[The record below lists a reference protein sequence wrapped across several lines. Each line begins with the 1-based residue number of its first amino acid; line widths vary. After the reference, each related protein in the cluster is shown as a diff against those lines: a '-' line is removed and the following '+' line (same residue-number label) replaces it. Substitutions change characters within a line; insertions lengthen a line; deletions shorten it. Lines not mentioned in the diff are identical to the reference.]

1 MRTDATTEMCMCVL
15 VCVGVHP
22 FNPFFPSIYPCL
34 FSFLLL
40 SSFLFSAPLLPLL
53 FSVLPSP
60 FSHIKVLAHSL
71 NREEIKQL
79 RDVFNTIDT
88 ENSGYVLLNKNDYD
102 KSFDKI
108 WKKMKLVDIENLI
121 FFHPISFSFSPLSSS
136 PLPFFL
142 PLLLPLLTTV

>member
-22 FNPFFPSIYPCL
+22 FNPFLPSSYT
-34 FSFLLL
+34 L
-40 SSFLFSAPLLPLL
+40 SIAFLFVSHPSYSSLPFFLCSSLYSLLP
-53 FSVLPSP
+53 
-60 FSHIKVLAHSL
+60 SHHVKVLAHSL

-102 KSFDKI
+102 KPFDKI
-108 WKKMKLVDIENLI
+108 
-121 FFHPISFSFSPLSSS
+121 
-136 PLPFFL
+136 
-142 PLLLPLLTTV
+142 